1 MSALSIDIAGQ
12 KRFLGGFYHQ
22 GYKMRTCVLNASI
35 DSLRYFSYA
44 LVDLTTYITL
54 TKTDSSDLVLSQF
67 RGRDLQNSKDIA
79 PVYRGTTELWR
90 LGLVQWRQL
99 EQRTLLKIG
108 PCYEY
113 GTHAVVGT
121 T

>member
-1 MSALSIDIAGQ
+1 
-12 KRFLGGFYHQ
+12 
-22 GYKMRTCVLNASI
+22 MRTCVLNASL
-35 DSLRYFSYA
+35 DSLSYFSYA
-44 LVDLTTYITL
+44 LADLTNYVIL

-67 RGRDLQNSKDIA
+67 TGRDLQNSKDIA

-99 EQRTLLKIG
+99 EQRTLLN
-108 PCYEY
+108 EY